1 MEARKAEASTALV
14 EVITKGI
21 QEKKGEN
28 IVIMDLR
35 GIEHAVCDYFV
46 ICNANTNTQTSA
58 IADSVLKE
66 ARNTIGMKAWHT
78 EGMDNSEWV
87 LLDYVDV
94 VVHIF
99 QTQIR
104 EFYALEDL
112 WGDAKIT
119 KIENNY

>member
-1 MEARKAEASTALV
+1 MEARKAEESTALV
-14 EVITKGI
+14 EVISKGI

-35 GIEHAVCDYFV
+35 DIEHAVCDYFI
-46 ICNANTNTQTSA
+46 ICNANTNTQISA
-58 IADSVLKE
+58 ITDSVTKE

-78 EGMDNSEWV
+78 EGLDNSEWV
-87 LLDYVDV
+87 LIDYVDV
-94 VVHIF
+94 VVHVF

-119 KIENNY
+119 RLENNY